1 MDYGK
6 LFAMNLH
13 GKLKEKIVGYIFVV
27 VNQWDKLVI
36 EIESFGGLEY
46 RVVYDNFSSRIL
58 HGWTSD
64 YAVYEIV
71 QGYRKFIRQK
81 FFV

>member
-6 LFAMNLH
+6 LFAINLH
-13 GKLKEKIVGYIFVV
+13 GKLKEKIIGKIFVV

-36 EIESFGGLEY
+36 EIESFGGIEY
-46 RVVYDNFSSRIL
+46 RIVYDNFSSRIL
-58 HGWTSD
+58 NGWTSD

-71 QGYRKFIRQK
+71 REYKKFINQK
-81 FFV
+81 FFN